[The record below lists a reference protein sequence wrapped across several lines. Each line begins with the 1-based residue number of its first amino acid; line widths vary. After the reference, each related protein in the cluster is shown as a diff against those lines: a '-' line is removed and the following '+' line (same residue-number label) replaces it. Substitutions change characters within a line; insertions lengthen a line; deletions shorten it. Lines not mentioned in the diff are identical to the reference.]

1 MYREEKEEILRT
13 AHKLQS
19 EGIIKLSAG
28 NLSVRRGEHVIVTP
42 SGMDYEGLDSSDMVV
57 VDLKGSVVEGERKPS
72 LDTVGLLYI
81 YNHIPR
87 IQALIHTH
95 QVYATAVSLVA
106 DRIPAMLTPQVN
118 TLKGD
123 VPVTRFAPAGKV
135 ETGIVTVE
143 SIGDR
148 NAVIL
153 RQHGVMAAGKDLKE
167 ALYAVVYLE
176 EAAQAFLLTRAV
188 GTPATLN
195 DEQIREAI
203 NIFVGYIK

>member
-1 MYREEKEEILRT
+1 MYRQEKEEILGT
-13 AHKLQS
+13 ARKLQS

-57 VDLKGSVVEGERKPS
+57 VDLKGNVVEGERKPS

-81 YNHIPR
+81 YNHISR

-95 QVYATAVSLVA
+95 QVYATAVSLIA

-176 EAAQAFLLTRAV
+176 EAAQAYLMARAI
-188 GTPATLN
+188 GTPATLD

>member
-1 MYREEKEEILRT
+1 MYRQEKEEILKT
-13 AHKLQS
+13 ARKLMAY
-19 EGIIKLSAG
+19 GIVKLSAG
-28 NLSVRRGEHVIVTP
+28 NLSIRQGDHVIVTP

-57 VDLKGSVVEGERKPS
+57 VDMAGKVVEGERMPS

-87 IQALIHTH
+87 IRALIHTH
-95 QVYATAVSLVA
+95 QVCATAVSLVA
-106 DRIPAMLTPQVN
+106 DALPAMLTPQVN

-143 SIGDR
+143 SIGER

-167 ALYAVVYLE
+167 ALYAVIYLE
-176 EAAQAFLLTRAV
+176 EAAQAYLMARAV

-203 NIFVGYIK
+203 NIFVGYFK

>member
-1 MYREEKEEILRT
+1 MYRQEKEEILGT
-13 AHKLQS
+13 ARKLQS

-57 VDLKGSVVEGERKPS
+57 VDLKGNVVEGERKPS

-81 YNHIPR
+81 YNHISR

-95 QVYATAVSLVA
+95 QVYATAVSLIA

-176 EAAQAFLLTRAV
+176 EAAQSYLIARAI
-188 GTPATLN
+188 GTPATLD

>member
-1 MYREEKEEILRT
+1 MYRQEKEEILKT
-13 AHKLQS
+13 ARKLMAY
-19 EGIIKLSAG
+19 GIVRLSAG

-42 SGMDYEGLDSSDMVV
+42 SGMEYEGLDSSDLVV
-57 VDLKGSVVEGERKPS
+57 VDMRGKVVEGERAPS

-81 YNHIPR
+81 YQHIPR

-106 DRIPAMLTPQVN
+106 DGIPPMLTPQVN
-118 TLKGD
+118 ALKGD

-135 ETGIVTVE
+135 ETGMVTVE

-176 EAAQAFLLTRAV
+176 EAAQAFLAARAIAA
-188 GTPATLN
+188 PATLN
-195 DEQIREAI
+195 SEQIRQAI
-203 NIFVGYIK
+203 DIFVGYIK

>member
-1 MYREEKEEILRT
+1 MYRQEKEEILRA
-13 AHKLQS
+13 AHKLMS
-19 EGIIKLSAG
+19 YGIVKLSAG
-28 NLSVRRGEHVIVTP
+28 NFSIRRGEHVIVTP
-42 SGMDYEGLDSSDMVV
+42 SGMDYEGLDSSDLVV
-57 VDLKGSVVEGERKPS
+57 VDLQGNVVEGERKPS
-72 LDTVGLLYI
+72 LDTVGLLYV

-95 QVYATAVSLVA
+95 QVYATAVSLIA
-106 DRIPAMLTPQVN
+106 DSIPAMLTPQVN

-135 ETGIVTVE
+135 ETGMVTVE
-143 SIGDR
+143 SIGER

-153 RQHGVMAAGKDLKE
+153 RQHGVMAAGKDMKE

-176 EAAQAFLLTRAV
+176 EAAQAYLAV
-188 GTPATLN
+188 RSIGKPATLN
-195 DEQIREAI
+195 EEQIREAI

>member
-1 MYREEKEEILRT
+1 MYRLEKEEILRT
-13 AHKLQS
+13 ARKLQS

-57 VDLKGSVVEGERKPS
+57 VDLKGNVVEGERKPS

-81 YNHIPR
+81 YNHISR

-95 QVYATAVSLVA
+95 QVYATAVSLIA

-167 ALYAVVYLE
+167 ALYAIVYLE
-176 EAAQAFLLTRAV
+176 EAAQAYLMARAI
-188 GTPATLN
+188 GTPATL
-195 DEQIREAI
+195 DDGQIREAI

>member
-1 MYREEKEEILRT
+1 MYREEKEQILST
-13 AHKLQS
+13 ARKLMS
-19 EGIIKLSAG
+19 YGIVRLSAG
-28 NLSVRRGEHVIVTP
+28 NFSIRRGEHVIVTP
-42 SGMDYEGLDSSDMVV
+42 SGMDYEGLDSSDLVV
-57 VDLKGSVVEGERKPS
+57 VDMKGKVVEGERKPS

-81 YNHIPR
+81 YNHLPR

-95 QVYATAVSLVA
+95 QVYATAVSLIA

-176 EAAQAFLLTRAV
+176 EAAQAFLLARAI

-195 DEQIREAI
+195 EEQIHEAI